1 MPRVP
6 GASGVSEQKID
17 QAKRED
23 FDNDKCGFFFMIY
36 TDSAIA
42 SVACVRAV
50 VFIVSHLLP
59 EAPTLEDAE
68 KVRTI
73 LFFK

>member
-1 MPRVP
+1 
-6 GASGVSEQKID
+6 
-17 QAKRED
+17 
-23 FDNDKCGFFFMIY
+23 MIY